1 MTRFIIKCCLAI
13 LLMVLMMFTFPYI
26 KVKSD
31 IPALLCIADVVVLI
45 VLVTMKNEQT
55 KSF

>member
-31 IPALLCIADVVVLI
+31 IPTLLCIADVVVIILI
-45 VLVTMKNEQT
+45 TMK
-55 KSF
+55 K

>member
-1 MTRFIIKCCLAI
+1 
-13 LLMVLMMFTFPYI
+13 MFTFPYI

-45 VLVTMKNEQT
+45 VLITMKNEQT
-55 KSF
+55 KSFQTSFEGNKGFGL

>member
-45 VLVTMKNEQT
+45 VLVTMK
-55 KSF
+55 K

>member
-1 MTRFIIKCCLAI
+1 MTRFIIKCCLVI

-31 IPALLCIADVVVLI
+31 IPTLLCIADVVVLI
-45 VLVTMKNEQT
+45 ALTTMK
-55 KSF
+55 K